1 MAQLQGAETLKT
13 LTNPD
18 GTSNNVRRRIIYQ
31 SEALFAGS
39 SAAPKY
45 LQRVQSANYSF
56 TVPRTDVNQYG
67 QLGQLERIITEVP
80 TVSLDFSYAIAGNTN
95 EKQLFGDS
103 SASGEKGIMNGINTT
118 ASVEKQHYQI
128 ALSNEGDDY
137 IGNGAGSNIAVI
149 IPNGFMTSASW
160 TGAVGDIPTA
170 TMNVESTEMKMKTA
184 DGSPTATDESGSTA
198 PKVCRPGNITFKTNA
213 TSPNYTTTTGSNILP
228 VLGFDVLHVQSFTC
242 SLDMPRESIQRLG
255 DKFEYAR
262 LITFPLTATLSLE
275 AVVSQQAADNLNEIV
290 GTNLASSTDPGFNLE
305 VNCGREGSTGTDGL
319 QLILKDAKIESHSIS
334 SSIGA
339 NKSVTIDYSVVIDGG
354 GTEES
359 VTKTGMFIKAI
370 S

>member
-1 MAQLQGAETLKT
+1 MSALQGAETLKT
-13 LTNPD
+13 LTD
-18 GTSNNVRRRIIYQ
+18 SVRKRIIYQ

-56 TVPRTDVNQYG
+56 TVPRVDVNQYG

-80 TVSLDFSYAIAGNTN
+80 TVSLDYSYAIAGNLN
-95 EKQLFGDS
+95 EKVIFGDD
-103 SASGEKGIMNGINTT
+103 SAAGTKGIMNGINTT
-118 ASVEKQHYQI
+118 PATEKQLYQI
-128 ALSNEGDDY
+128 ALTDEGNDY
-137 IGNGAGSNIAVI
+137 IGNGASGVAVK

-160 TGAVGDIPTA
+160 TGSVGDVPTA
-170 TMNVESTEMKMKTA
+170 TMNVESTEMIMGTA
-184 DGSPTATDESGSTA
+184 EGSPAATDESGTTT
-198 PKVCRPGNITFKTNA
+198 PKVCRPGNISFNLNGSSDST
-213 TSPNYTTTTGSNILP
+213 PTGSGKLP

-262 LITFPLTATLSLE
+262 LITFPLTGTLSLE
-275 AVVSQQAADNLNEIV
+275 AIVSQQAADNLNEIV
-290 GTNLASSTDPGFNLE
+290 GTNDAASTDPGYDIDVSL
-305 VNCGREGSTGTDGL
+305 GKEGAGGTNGL
-319 QLILKDAKIESHSIS
+319 QIIMKDAKIESHSIS

-354 GTEES
+354 GTAEAS
-359 VTKTGMFIKAI
+359 ANSGMFLKPIT
-370 S
+370 